1 MAGFGLPAGLVLRL
15 LLLLH
20 VGGGLAAPV
29 LVVDLD
35 HLFPWRLI
43 APLRLCR
50 WLRSRTL
57 AFATGHSP
65 TVHRPAAS
73 TRKRALEMRYGR
85 RRHGDAITTDARDY
99 RPDSPNQLFGPN
111 ALLKRCRSCSC
122 SAGDSRF
129 SDSGGWER
137 LSSSA
142 RTSLSPSAVLASVL
156 TRRSEGSSLRSTR
169 PFASSASGSA
179 VMLDGS

>member
-65 TVHRPAAS
+65 TVHRPTAS
-73 TRKRALEMRYGR
+73 TRERALEMRYGR

-99 RPDSPNQLFGPN
+99 RQEPISYSDRMPCSKGAGAAPAPPATAGSVTREGGRDFHRAP
-111 ALLKRCRSCSC
+111 APRS
-122 SAGDSRF
+122 RP
-129 SDSGGWER
+129 R
-137 LSSSA
+137 
-142 RTSLSPSAVLASVL
+142 PSMPA
-156 TRRSEGSSLRSTR
+156 
-169 PFASSASGSA
+169 
-179 VMLDGS
+179 